1 MMRSR
6 SRRSKSVSMLG
17 AFMIEAGTMLAF
29 IALAQPTWTRNLIE
43 QVTTSPA
50 PTSASSTFNAV
61 ANIPQATS
69 LQPAQSQEFVS
80 QPFVAELAES
90 FGGPAH
96 QALRPALLQP
106 ATQLALTAPS
116 QLNNPTPAWSNAG
129 WNNGAG
135 NDTAVHSSAFNNS
148 AVNNYSSPQSWQPT
162 SAPTITSPSPP
173 WSDTTERVAQA
184 SWSAPRLPASEVRY
198 APQVPV
204 YPPSNWSNSY

>member
-61 ANIPQATS
+61 ANIPQS
-69 LQPAQSQEFVS
+69 LMPQSTELQSALSHQTLRPALS
-80 QPFVAELAES
+80 QPFVAELAKS
-90 FGGPAH
+90 FGGPS
-96 QALRPALLQP
+96 QQSLRPALSQQASQSPLTTPSLLNAP
-106 ATQLALTAPS
+106 APVL
-116 QLNNPTPAWSNAG
+116 SNSA

-184 SWSAPRLPASEVRY
+184 S
-198 APQVPV
+198 
-204 YPPSNWSNSY
+204 